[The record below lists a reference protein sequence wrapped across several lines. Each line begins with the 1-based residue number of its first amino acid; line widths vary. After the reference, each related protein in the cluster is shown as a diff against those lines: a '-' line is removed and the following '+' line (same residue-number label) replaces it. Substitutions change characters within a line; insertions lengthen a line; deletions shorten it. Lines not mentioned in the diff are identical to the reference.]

1 MNRIYWL
8 IAFSLAWNVCQ
19 AQGVLSGVPETG
31 ETHRADPF
39 PKRCAFKDPAST
51 LLHCQ
56 GGDVINVPVES
67 ASAICNMRE
76 QIVPYQNEQGKS
88 WVLCIARE
96 QLRTEQGSP

>member
-1 MNRIYWL
+1 MQRIGWT
-8 IAFSLAWNVCQ
+8 IAFFLFWNLCQ
-19 AQGVLSGVPETG
+19 AQTVLPVTPADSKAGHT
-31 ETHRADPF
+31 DPF
-39 PKRCAFKDPAST
+39 PTRCAFQDPSRT

-76 QIVPYQNEQGKS
+76 QIVPYRNAQGKS